1 MIISCSRRTD
11 IPAFYSDWFV
21 NRLREG
27 YVLVRN
33 PMNAKQ
39 IRRVSLAPSDVDCI
53 VFWTKYPS
61 PMLDRLQLLKGYN
74 YYFQFTLTPYGKD
87 IEPHLPPKAEI
98 VDTFIKLSDK
108 IGKKRIIWRY
118 DPILLSA
125 SITIDYHLERFHDL
139 ARQLSGHTE
148 RCMISFLDMY
158 RHIQGR
164 MADHS
169 VRPPDESET
178 RTLAEH
184 LMRIAGSYHISM
196 ATCAEEIDLADLGI
210 EHGRCIDDRLI
221 SELTG
226 IKLNLPK
233 DKYQRER
240 CGCVA
245 SVDIGEYNTCRHG
258 CRYCYAN
265 VSQKNIEKNESL
277 HYSQSP
283 LLIGD
288 HSS

>member
-11 IPAFYSDWFV
+11 IPAFYGDWFF

-33 PMNAKQ
+33 PMNPRQ
-39 IRRVSLAPSDVDCI
+39 IRNVSLAPPDVDCI
-53 VFWTKYPS
+53 VFWTKDPA
-61 PMLDRLQLLKGYN
+61 PMLDQLQFLKKYS

-87 IEPHLPPKAEI
+87 IEPHLPPKGEI
-98 VDTFIKLSDK
+98 TDTFIRLSDR

-118 DPILLSA
+118 DPILWSA
-125 SITIDYHLERFHDL
+125 SINIDYHIECFHDL

-148 RCMISFLDMY
+148 KCMISFLDMY

-169 VRPPDESET
+169 VRPPDESEM
-178 RTLAEH
+178 RTLAEQ
-184 LMRIAGSYHISM
+184 LMRIAGSYNISM
-196 ATCAEEIDLADLGI
+196 ATCAEKINLADLNI
-210 EHGRCIDDRLI
+210 EHGRCIDDRLVA
-221 SELTG
+221 ELTG
-226 IKLNLPK
+226 TNLNITK
-233 DKYQRER
+233 DKYQRDL

-265 VSQKNIEKNESL
+265 VSQKKIEKNQSL
-277 HYSQSP
+277 HYTHSP